1 MVGIYVCIK
10 NIMGQ
15 EPVVVHQI
23 VISRIFMVSLIL
35 ALFYTLKDKIGS
47 SIMRNLKRQDYID
60 GISAFIKMSLVTIP
74 VVVLFSYLFHNFYGC
89 SHFLFIL
96 PLSDIPYLVKRCK
109 SNAYLSI
116 MLMMALTSLRDL
128 LHILNFRISIWVIL
142 GNLLLLVILYCVK
155 KYLIIICENN
165 NKGDS
170 NE

>member
-1 MVGIYVCIK
+1 
-10 NIMGQ
+10 
-15 EPVVVHQI
+15 
-23 VISRIFMVSLIL
+23 
-35 ALFYTLKDKIGS
+35 
-47 SIMRNLKRQDYID
+47 MRNLKRQDYID

-74 VVVLFSYLFHNFYGC
+74 VVVLFSYLFHKFYGC

-128 LHILNFRISIWVIL
+128 LHIPNFRISIWVIL
-142 GNLLLLVILYCVK
+142 RNLLLLVILYCVK